1 LKNKIFHITR
11 IVFFLALLVI
21 LSAVSYADDY
31 AGLGK
36 ETDKVPLTGK
46 ALTGTLPNGLRYYI
60 LENSRP
66 ENRAILALAVNAGSV
81 LEEEDERGLAH
92 FVEHLAFNDTER
104 FPKLELIE
112 YLRSLGMRFGAD
124 ANAYTSYDETVYHF
138 DVPVEISDGI
148 KRIPERAF
156 AILDDWTHA
165 VSFLQ
170 EDVESESRVILEEM
184 RTRLGAMD
192 RARKIMLPVLFTGSA
207 YANRETIGLQSVIEN
222 ATSQQ
227 LKNFYDRW
235 YTSDNMAL
243 VFIGDFDGKTLENEL
258 AKHFNMKAPLEP
270 VNRPRYELPPP
281 VDGNFH
287 IEIFTDT
294 ELTSTT
300 FMIYYKMNAGAQKG
314 TLAYYRESVI
324 NYLLATMLNLRFD
337 EASSDP
343 EAAATDYWGYTWR
356 WSGRSRFFYLGT
368 QPKNGKVE
376 EALKELLLEKESMKR
391 FAFTQ
396 NELDRAKLDLVSYME
411 NLLSEK
417 DKRDSRSFLNGFISH
432 FLTGDDMADI
442 EWEVDAV
449 NKLLPGIGINEIA
462 AAINEYFAVDDIVVF
477 LLAPQAEEK
486 NLPSVQRIKDIFREV
501 ENTELSARQEVFISG
516 ELLYITPS
524 AGKIVSQEID
534 AETGAQKIVLSNGV
548 NVILKETANR
558 NNEIIFYAM
567 AKGGTVNAEQDTIFS
582 VSLTSEMI
590 NVSGLGPYSR
600 TELIKKLTGKQVSFS
615 FWVSNYYRGF
625 QGSSTAQD
633 LKTFFEMLYLFFT
646 MPSADERAIAAMLDQ
661 YRTNLAHIEDDPQGV
676 FSRELGRIVSGNHPL
691 FTPLELEDINKISI
705 EQAFDFIGNCIN
717 PADYTFIFTGN
728 INTEIMLEYLTI
740 YLASIPNTVS
750 MDSWVDP
757 GIKRPRESEH
767 IIYKGKD
774 ERSLVYLAWFTDG
787 SSGFD
792 EKKNQV
798 AATLSEYLDIL
809 FTDEIREKLGGVY
822 SIYSGVSVSVIP
834 RGEYSLSV
842 YFQCNPERTN
852 ELITAVQDCLVNVI
866 KNDVNEDMF
875 NKAKEALLKEHESS
889 IQRNLYIAQSYANSS
904 VLYNT
909 PLSRLNRRPSV
920 IKDVTPEDLQVL
932 CREIIIGSP
941 VQVVLYPEGWER

>member
-1 LKNKIFHITR
+1 MKNKIFHITR